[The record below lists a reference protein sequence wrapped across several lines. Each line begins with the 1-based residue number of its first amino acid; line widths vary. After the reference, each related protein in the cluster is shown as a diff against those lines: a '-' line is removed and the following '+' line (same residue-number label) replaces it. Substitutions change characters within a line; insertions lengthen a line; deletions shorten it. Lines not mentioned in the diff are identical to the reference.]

1 MTAPAHRP
9 TKRAT
14 HPLVPAFV
22 RFVVCG
28 RGVGLAASGAL
39 VLLGERVPLVLANA
53 VITVVSTVV
62 ATELHSRI
70 TFRSTHGGWRVHLR
84 SGLTVA
90 VSYVFTTGA
99 LVVLH
104 AVQEAPSALV
114 EQTVYLSASAA
125 AGVGRFALLRLVVF
139 APPAAL
145 SPAPAPLPPVAL
157 SPAPAPSPAPA
168 LAGREM
174 AVAA

>member
-9 TKRAT
+9 TKRTAR
-14 HPLVPAFV
+14 PLVPAFV

-28 RGVGLAASGAL
+28 GGVGLAASGAL

-70 TFRSTHGGWRVHLR
+70 TFRSAHGGWRVHLR

-90 VSYVFTTGA
+90 VSYAFTTGA
-99 LVVLH
+99 LLVLH
-104 AVQEAPSALV
+104 AVQEAPSAVV

-139 APPAAL
+139 APSAAP
-145 SPAPAPLPPVAL
+145 SPSAAA
-157 SPAPAPSPAPA
+157 SPAPA